1 MDETR
6 RVIDPFGAPEFY
18 CQDALFE
25 MPAPGIVRITVIS
38 TEADGDAIV
47 KVKLLMPLSAVAA
60 LVTSASAF
68 TALQAVKTALL
79 MSNGPLRLM

>member
-1 MDETR
+1 MDDAR

-25 MPAPGIVRITVIS
+25 MPAPGIVRITVVS
-38 TEADGDAIV
+38 TESEGDAIV

-60 LVTSASAF
+60 LVAGASAF
-68 TALQAVKTALL
+68 SALQTVKALL
-79 MSNGPLRLM
+79 IANGPMRLM